1 MIRRSFL
8 QPASRIPA
16 ATAALAALLAHGA
29 GAEAAQRR
37 SSSPPVILE
46 NTLTGA
52 PIMAVVAIKDQ
63 RVSLY
68 DANGGVIRARIS
80 SGRTGYESPVGVF
93 SILQKNRDHHSN
105 LYDDA
110 SMPFMQRL
118 TWSGVALHAGDLPG
132 YPASHGCVRLPYS
145 FAEDIFSRTKVGMR
159 VVLVRDNVSP
169 IGISHVNLP
178 KPAPAG
184 DVAVVSKTAFAAAND
199 EDGNPFEPNL
209 SNWPT
214 RQAQFEQL
222 KADAVAK
229 LAAAN
234 ATTAQAMAAKKLLAD
249 KTKPRLK
256 AQHMLAAADSAK
268 KSADD
273 KVARADRDL
282 ISAKPSQRAK
292 REDAKLAAQQ
302 AAAAAE
308 AKRAALAAA
317 IAPIEGEFQSAQA
330 AFKAAETVKNAAF
343 DAAKEAERKTLPVS
357 IFISRK
363 TQTLYVRQG
372 HEPVFDTPVTIA
384 EPDKPIG
391 TYVYTAVDYAAEGA
405 DLKWTAVS
413 LLRNGGSRDYDR
425 DYDRDYNRDD
435 RRDDRRADSSGGP
448 PPTDIALATGVLDR
462 ITMPPAAMQ
471 RIAGYVWPGSSL
483 IVSDEA
489 QSKETGKATDNI
501 IVVSTEPQGA
511 LKTRPRRPAP
521 SNWNR
526 YGFDEGYGY
535 GGYGYPNSY
544 YRYDKYGRPQRY
556 FRPQPPKSIFWW

>member
-1 MIRRSFL
+1 M
-8 QPASRIPA
+8 
-16 ATAALAALLAHGA
+16 
-29 GAEAAQRR
+29 
-37 SSSPPVILE
+37 ILE
-46 NTLTGA
+46 NTITGA

-68 DANGGVIRARIS
+68 DANGGAIRARIS

-132 YPASHGCVRLPYS
+132 YPASHGCVRLPYG

-169 IGISHVNLP
+169 IGISHANLP

-184 DVAVVSKTAFAAAND
+184 DVAIVSKTAYAAQDD

-222 KADAVAK
+222 KAAAIAK

-234 ATTAQAMAAKKLLAD
+234 ATTAQAIAAKKLLAD

-256 AQHMLAAADSAK
+256 AQRMLAAADSAK
-268 KSADD
+268 KAADD
-273 KVARADRDL
+273 KLARADRDL
-282 ISAKPSQRAK
+282 VSAKPSQRAK

-330 AFKAAETVKNAAF
+330 AFTAAETVKNAAF
-343 DAAKEAERKTLPVS
+343 LAAKEAERKTLPIS

-363 TQTLYVRQG
+363 TQMLYVRQG
-372 HEPVFDTPVTIA
+372 HEPVFDMPVTIA
-384 EPDKPIG
+384 EPEKPIG
-391 TYVYTAVDYAAEGA
+391 TYVFTAVDYADQGA

-413 LLRNGGSRDYDR
+413 LLRTGGSRDYDR
-425 DYDRDYNRDD
+425 DYDREE
-435 RRDDRRADSSGGP
+435 RRADLAGAP
-448 PPTDIALATGVLDR
+448 PPTDVALATGVLDR

-483 IVSDEA
+483 IVSDEP

-511 LKTRPRRPAP
+511 LKMRPRRPAP
-521 SNWNR
+521 SNYNR

-535 GGYGYPNSY
+535 GGYGSGYGYPNGN
-544 YRYDKYGRPQRY
+544 RYDKYGRPQRY
-556 FRPQPPKSIFWW
+556 FRPQSPKSIFWW